1 MANKFK
7 MNVSVF
13 IIIVGIPVK
22 YLLHTPIT
30 PYDPIAENMV
40 DAKEAGKYNW
50 PSSFKT
56 PSIPF
61 VNDQGPRLWG
71 MTLRMTQDI
80 LDIPVTGHTIQIDED
95 DKVQVTTD
103 KSKL

>member
-1 MANKFK
+1 

-40 DAKEAGKYNW
+40 DAKEVGKYNW